1 MSKTKEIGIYV
12 KTPKNLKEHVNRYVR
27 ENNVKG
33 GLSGLVRR
41 FLIKKTEFEDNPTK
55 ERA

>member
-1 MSKTKEIGIYV
+1 MSKTKDIGIYV

-27 ENNVKG
+27 EHNVKG

-41 FLIKKTEFEDNPTK
+41 YLIKKTEFSEK
-55 ERA
+55 EV